1 MSFRQ
6 DRKYQMTRNGQIL
19 VSTPHKKNPLFQEDP
34 WRVFR
39 IMSEFVEG
47 FETLAG
53 TGTAITLFG
62 SARLQENNRSYQA
75 ARIMANQLCKA
86 GYTVIT
92 GGGPGI
98 MEAANRGATEANGCS
113 VGLNIELPMEQT
125 INPYVNLPV
134 GFRYFFV
141 RKVMFTKYASGVIV
155 MPGGFGTLDEMFE
168 VLTLVQTK
176 KIKPIPIILFGSR
189 FWAGLLHWIRATMIP
204 GGMLTE
210 QEMSIFKLMDDPA
223 DIIKEIKKY
232 VKIGSAP
239 QSNY

>member
-1 MSFRQ
+1 
-6 DRKYQMTRNGQIL
+6 MTANGQVL
-19 VSTPHKKNPLFQEDP
+19 VSTARKKNRLFQEDP

-53 TGTAITLFG
+53 TGTAVTIFG
-62 SARLQENNRSYQA
+62 SARLDEANGSYRA
-75 ARIMANQLCKA
+75 ARLMANQLCKA

-98 MEAANRGATEANGCS
+98 MAAANRGAREANGCS
-113 VGLNIELPMEQT
+113 VGLNIELPMEQSV
-125 INPYVNLPV
+125 NPYVNLPV

-168 VLTLVQTK
+168 VLTLVQTR
-176 KIKPIPIILFGSR
+176 KIKPIPVILFGSA
-189 FWAGLLHWIRATMIP
+189 FWGGLLDWIRTTMIP

-210 QEMSIFKLMDDPA
+210 QELSIFKVMDDPA
-223 DIIKEIKKY
+223 AIVREIRKRA
-232 VKIGSAP
+232 KIGGAP
-239 QSNY
+239 QSNF